1 MNDSRKKIIEV
12 VRVIQLEMINDF
24 VLVVSS
30 YFGAWIHKVTATP
43 SKQFRL
49 GI

>member
-1 MNDSRKKIIEV
+1 VEVKKE
-12 VRVIQLEMINDF
+12 RLG
-24 VLVVSS
+24 LYYCS
-30 YFGAWIHKVTATP
+30 GPWIHKVTATP